1 MMGRDEMLA
10 RVKTEEFCLLWTVLS
25 LPRPLPPE
33 NKCTSMVL
41 FLLLFFSFDMLVEI
55 RVCMCA
61 SVSVCIFALY
71 FIDNNMLRLTCSE
84 AREEKT
90 TAPCLRGCIVV
101 L

>member
-1 MMGRDEMLA
+1 
-10 RVKTEEFCLLWTVLS
+10 
-25 LPRPLPPE
+25 
-33 NKCTSMVL
+33 
-41 FLLLFFSFDMLVEI
+41 MLVEI

-61 SVSVCIFALY
+61 SVSVCIFAVY